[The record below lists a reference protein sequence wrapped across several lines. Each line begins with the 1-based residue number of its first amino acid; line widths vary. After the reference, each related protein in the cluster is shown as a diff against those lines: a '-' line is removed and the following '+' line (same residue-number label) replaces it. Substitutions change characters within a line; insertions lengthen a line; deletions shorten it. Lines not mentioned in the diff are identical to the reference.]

1 MEVSKKSVPV
11 SVVAKI
17 FGKDPCWVRAGLIEG
32 WLPIGTAT
40 RRGRKVTDISQMD
53 SRLGRINYYVSPKL
67 LYEMTG
73 SREIYNQYYGENNQ
87 VIE

>member
-1 MEVSKKSVPV
+1 MEVRKKSVPV

-32 WLPIGTAT
+32 WLPIGKAT
-40 RRGRKVTDISQMD
+40 RRGKEVTDISQMN

-73 SREIYNQYYGENNQ
+73 AREIYNEYYEEN
-87 VIE
+87 